1 MQRNDLIQSA
11 IVAYLKSQA
20 TILAE
25 LPDDDEI
32 REEQWQ
38 GSTFTYPNIRVRLIS
53 NIPLENNCDGSTVVM
68 SILAF
73 SEEASSHEADRIA
86 GIINTALCGSE
97 EKGKSFVYQSIRF
110 STFPNNLIPAIRQ
123 DKNTWR
129 SEVLIRATVS
139 G

>member
-20 TILAE
+20 TVLAE
-25 LPDDDEI
+25 LKDTNEI
-32 REEQWQ
+32 REDQWQ

-73 SEEASSHEADRIA
+73 SEESSSHEADKIA
-86 GIINTALCGSE
+86 GIINMALCGSN

>member
-11 IVAYLKSQA
+11 IVAYLKSQ
-20 TILAE
+20 TTVLAE
-25 LPDDDEI
+25 LKDTDEI
-32 REEQWQ
+32 REDQWQ

-68 SILAF
+68 SILTF

>member
-20 TILAE
+20 TVLAE
-25 LPDDDEI
+25 LPDDNEI
-32 REEQWQ
+32 REDQWQ

>member
-1 MQRNDLIQSA
+1 MQRNDLIKSA

-20 TILAE
+20 TVLAE
-25 LPDDDEI
+25 LKDTDEI

-110 STFPNNLIPAIRQ
+110 STFPNNLIPAIRS

>member
-20 TILAE
+20 TVLAE
-25 LPDDDEI
+25 LKDPDEI
-32 REEQWQ
+32 REDQWQ

-97 EKGKSFVYQSIRF
+97 EKGKSFEYQSIRF
-110 STFPNNLIPAIRQ
+110 STFPNNLIPAIRS